1 MKYFVVIFLFSFVF
15 YSCEDESDIVY
26 PDTDPDDILEHV
38 TLLNEN
44 SKMIMEGIYE
54 IIKGTE
60 EFGEKA
66 VIKWNQNHLNIF
78 FAKNAGYIVM
88 QGGAIDSII
97 LFKGYWRHLVN
108 TNTGVVNFIID
119 KDSGYVD
126 IINGNSLDTN
136 IVLSGKYGK
145 GKSLPEFPIMLKYL
159 RPISETARYNT
170 FYIMGH
176 RCGGR
181 NAEQLGVSE
190 NSVEMIRKSVELGV
204 NGIEMDVR
212 TSEDNIQFIYH
223 DNDVNLR
230 LTQPSLL
237 IGKIES
243 YTFAELRS
251 FLKLANGEKIPSLK
265 EALEE
270 VLKQPHIK
278 LVWLD
283 CKSEKNDV
291 QMIRNIQ
298 KEFMD
303 RAVAMGRELK
313 IMMGI
318 PEEEKFNQVKGLS
331 GFNSILTLCE
341 LDLTKVRELNSE
353 FWGSRW
359 TEGIQQ
365 DKINEMHSE
374 GRKVISWTLDEPLF
388 IQQYVENANFDGILS
403 NYPPLVAYY
412 HYMQ

>member
-1 MKYFVVIFLFSFVF
+1 
-15 YSCEDESDIVY
+15 
-26 PDTDPDDILEHV
+26 
-38 TLLNEN
+38 
-44 SKMIMEGIYE
+44 
-54 IIKGTE
+54 
-60 EFGEKA
+60 
-66 VIKWNQNHLNIF
+66 
-78 FAKNAGYIVM
+78 
-88 QGGAIDSII
+88 
-97 LFKGYWRHLVN
+97 
-108 TNTGVVNFIID
+108 
-119 KDSGYVD
+119 
-126 IINGNSLDTN
+126 
-136 IVLSGKYGK
+136 
-145 GKSLPEFPIMLKYL
+145 